1 MSQAPTQSLTPD
13 PLPAHDPV
21 VEGGLGVSQGAALT
35 LGAVLGTG
43 VISLPALAAHE
54 AGPASLVAWLA
65 LVLLSVPLASTF
77 AALGARYPDG
87 GGVSTYARR
96 AFGARVATLVG
107 WCFYFAIPLGAPAAG
122 GGGGGGRGGPGG
134 GGRGG
139 APGAPPRGGGARAA
153 AGFAGAYVAD
163 SAGGGRQT
171 QLLTAGLLIGAV
183 AVMNWYGIRVSGRVQ
198 LTIATTLA
206 VLLMVATLVSLPH
219 ADAGNLTPFAPHGWG
234 AVGSAAAL
242 LIWAFAGWEVVSS
255 LSSEYRHPARDIG
268 RATTIALVVMGV
280 MYLGV
285 AFATVAVLGEHTG
298 KAPLSDLLV
307 LGFGEPARGVTS
319 VVAVLLSLGAMN
331 AYFAGSA
338 RLGAALGRDG
348 SLPAW
353 FARGSTAGEVPR
365 RSLAVVP
372 AGALGTLG
380 AVAVA
385 GVPVERTM
393 LLVSG
398 AFSLVYVVGTAAA
411 IRLLPPRTWV
421 RRGAGVGF
429 ASTLVLLGLTGRYLL
444 PQLVVG
450 LAAVAWMAWTGRAR
464 PAAPGPA

>member
-107 WCFYFAIPLGAPAAG
+107 WCFYFAIPLGAP
-122 GGGGGGRGGPGG
+122 
-134 GGRGG
+134 
-139 APGAPPRGGGARAA
+139 AA

-365 RSLAVVP
+365 RSLGVVT

>member
-1 MSQAPTQSLTPD
+1 MTPSAPVPGTPSSLTPD
-13 PLPAHDPV
+13 PLPGHDPLAAH
-21 VEGGLGVSQGAALT
+21 GLGVPQGAALT

-77 AALGARYPDG
+77 AALGARHPDG
-87 GGVSTYARR
+87 GGVATYARR
-96 AFGARVATLVG
+96 AFGGQVATLVG
-107 WCFYFAIPLGAPAAG
+107 WCFYFAIPLGAPAA
-122 GGGGGGRGGPGG
+122 
-134 GGRGG
+134 
-139 APGAPPRGGGARAA
+139 

-163 SAGGGRQT
+163 TVGGGRQT
-171 QLLTAGLLIGAV
+171 QLLTAGLLIGTV
-183 AVMNWYGIRVSGRVQ
+183 ALMNWHGIRVTGRVQ
-198 LTIATTLA
+198 LAIAATLA
-206 VLLMVATLVSLPH
+206 VLLLVATLVSLPH
-219 ADAGNLTPFAPHGWG
+219 ASTANLTPFAPHGWG

-242 LIWAFAGWEVVSS
+242 LIWAFAGWEVVTS
-255 LSSEYRHPARDIG
+255 LSSEYRDPARDIG
-268 RATTIALVVMGV
+268 RATAIALVVMGV

-285 AFATVAVLGEHTG
+285 AFATVAVLGEHSG

-307 LGFGEPARGVTS
+307 LGFGEPAREVTS

-353 FARGSTAGEVPR
+353 FAHGSTAGEVPR
-365 RSLAVVP
+365 RSLAVVTV
-372 AGALGTLG
+372 GALATLLT
-380 AVAVA
+380 VALT
-385 GVPVERTM
+385 GVPLERTM
-393 LLVSG
+393 LLVTG

-411 IRLLPPRTWV
+411 LRLLPRGTWV
-421 RRGAGVGF
+421 HRGAAVSF
-429 ASTLVLLGLTGRYLL
+429 ASTLVLLGLTGRHLL

-450 LAAVAWMAWTGRAR
+450 LAAVAWMTRTRLRRAA
-464 PAAPGPA
+464 PTAPGPA